1 MKRKK
6 RKWSYIGQRINEALI
21 AKCLYFQTMAPSLD
35 SRQSPQVYVGPNPMQ
50 LAGALRKQ
58 LSSTAILD
66 RGETGSLP
74 GITQVDTPILDRVSH
89 FL

>member
-1 MKRKK
+1 
-6 RKWSYIGQRINEALI
+6 
-21 AKCLYFQTMAPSLD
+21 MAPSLD
-35 SRQSPQVYVGPNPMQ
+35 SRQSPQIYMGPNPMQ

-74 GITQVDTPILDRVSH
+74 GTTQVDTPILDRVNH
-89 FL
+89 FLQYTFFSIENYFVKTRIIDDF